1 MRTSAIHTFLR
12 RRTEGKQK
20 KKVITSRRL
29 WYRSLLSHDLF
40 SLRFVCVCVCDIAYS
55 EAVPSAHPPV
65 LHILDYIYIGKLHGK
80 GKLFSRGRECKART
94 DNIITTGD
102 ERKRRTAFSVN
113 YRRVLPTTSGSIYVY
128 SVNIYIGYIEMDV
141 LIYSIWIY
149 KSMKHFKIIIFFF
162 TVRMSRVLAFIWIC
176 SKIYIRMYMRMKML
190 LTWTSWPFLFQIG

>member
-1 MRTSAIHTFLR
+1 MISFTF
-12 RRTEGKQK
+12 
-20 KKVITSRRL
+20 IP
-29 WYRSLLSHDLF
+29 RSIF
-40 SLRFVCVCVCDIAYS
+40 FTICVCVCVCDIAYS

-113 YRRVLPTTSGSIYVY
+113 YRRVLPTTSGSYVY

-162 TVRMSRVLAFIWIC
+162 TVRMSRVLAFI
-176 SKIYIRMYMRMKML
+176 
-190 LTWTSWPFLFQIG
+190 